1 MVNSIFVLSLRSFWV
16 FFVRNL
22 RVIFLVFLLFRRWSI
37 SFVIFLCMFLL
48 GIFFDSLVM
57 NLSVFLM
64 FFGFFDFRRVFRREV
79 KNLEVFGYRVWIF
92 VRVFVVVFFVQVF
105 FDLRNFLRIGRI
117 LQVFVGVR
125 WDVNFEMIQRV
136 FIFFVQFL
144 FFSIERIFFMIVG
157 FSLVIFVIIFVFL
170 VLSSFLMLLIEYW
183 EILRVLVMF
192 LFLMVFLVMLVV
204 FLSFFMIWDVRR
216 LSLMLL

>member
-192 LFLMVFLVMLVV
+192 
-204 FLSFFMIWDVRR
+204 
-216 LSLMLL
+216 